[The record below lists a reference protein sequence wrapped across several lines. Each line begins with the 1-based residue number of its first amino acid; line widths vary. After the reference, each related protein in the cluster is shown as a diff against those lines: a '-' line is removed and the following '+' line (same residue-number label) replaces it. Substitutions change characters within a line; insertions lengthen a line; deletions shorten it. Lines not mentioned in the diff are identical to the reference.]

1 MFSGTSRKA
10 SAVCKVVNSMG
21 LHARPACI
29 LVRKAAEFESAIFFQ
44 GGENPD
50 PVEGSSLMGILTLC
64 APKGTEI
71 KITAEGKDAEEAIAA
86 LVALFESGFDED

>member
-1 MFSGTSRKA
+1 MFSGEKRKA
-10 SAVCKVVNSMG
+10 SAVCKVVNTLG

-29 LVRKAAEFESAIFFQ
+29 LVRKVAEFESVIFFQ

-71 KITAEGKDAEEAIAA
+71 KITAEGKDAEEAVAA

>member
-1 MFSGTSRKA
+1 MFSGEKRKA
-10 SAVCKVVNSMG
+10 SAVCKVVNTLG

-29 LVRKAAEFESAIFFQ
+29 LVRKVAEFESVIFFQ

-71 KITAEGKDAEEAIAA
+71 KITAEG
-86 LVALFESGFDED
+86 